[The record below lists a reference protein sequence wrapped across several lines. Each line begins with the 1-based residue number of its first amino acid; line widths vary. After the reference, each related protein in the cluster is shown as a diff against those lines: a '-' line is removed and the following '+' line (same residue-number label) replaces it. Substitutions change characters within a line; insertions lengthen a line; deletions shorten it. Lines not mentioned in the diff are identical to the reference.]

1 MEFQE
6 RLYSLRKG
14 RGISQEELA
23 NVVGVSRQAVQ
34 KWEAGTS
41 TPDIQNLS
49 ALADY
54 FGVSL
59 DYLVRGTEAPQA
71 ETEPQPTVVH
81 NYYGW
86 GYRYE
91 FRSKTT
97 LFGLPLVHINLGPG
111 FQRAKGILAIGNFA
125 VGVVA
130 VGGLSAGLFSIGAG
144 ALGLF
149 ALGGTAVGAVALG
162 GLAFGLL
169 AAAGGV
175 ALSLGFALG
184 GGAVSRYL
192 ALGGSA
198 LGQYAAGGMASG
210 SVLAIGDSASSSQG
224 LALTWGQV
232 EALGDGA
239 LAWLQ
244 TQLPHTPQWL
254 LRLLLGL
261 RG

>member
-14 RGISQEELA
+14 RGVSQEELA

-59 DYLVRGTEAPQA
+59 DYLVRGMEAPQA
-71 ETEPQPTVVH
+71 EAEPQPTVIH

-111 FQRAKGILAIGNFA
+111 YQRARGIIAIGNFA
-125 VGVVA
+125 AGVVA
-130 VGGLSAGLFSIGAG
+130 VGGLSAGVFSVGAG
-144 ALGLF
+144 TLGLLS
-149 ALGGTAVGAVALG
+149 LGGMAVGGVALG
-162 GLAFGLL
+162 GLAMGLL
-169 AAAGGV
+169 AAVGGFAV
-175 ALSLGFALG
+175 SLGFAIG
-184 GGAVSRYL
+184 GGAVSQYV
-192 ALGGSA
+192 ALGGA
-198 LGQYAAGGMASG
+198 AFGRYAAGGMASG
-210 SVLAIGDSASSSQG
+210 SVLAIGDPAYSAQG
-224 LALTWGQV
+224 LALHWSQI
-232 EALGDGA
+232 EAMGDGA

-244 TQLPHTPQWL
+244 TQMPHAPRWL
-254 LRLLLGL
+254 LRLLLEF
-261 RG
+261 R

>member
-23 NVVGVSRQAVQ
+23 NAVGVSRQAVQ

-59 DYLVRGTEAPQA
+59 DYLVRGVEIPQA
-71 ETEPQPTVVH
+71 ESESQPTVVH

-111 FQRAKGILAIGNFA
+111 FQRAKGIIAVGNFA

-144 ALGLF
+144 TLGLL
-149 ALGGTAVGAVALG
+149 ALGGMAAGGIALG
-162 GLAFGLL
+162 GLALGFL
-169 AAAGGV
+169 AAVGGFS
-175 ALSLGFALG
+175 LSLGFAMG

-192 ALGGSA
+192 ALGGA
-198 LGQYAAGGMASG
+198 AFGQYAAGGMASG
-210 SVLAIGDSASSSQG
+210 SILAIGDPAYSTQG
-224 LALTWGQV
+224 LALTWSQI
-232 EALGDGA
+232 EAMGDGA
-239 LAWLQ
+239 LTWLQ
-244 TQLPHTPQWL
+244 AQLPHAPRWL
-254 LRLLLGL
+254 LRLLLEF
-261 RG
+261 R

>member
-23 NVVGVSRQAVQ
+23 NAVGVSRQAVQ

-59 DYLVRGTEAPQA
+59 DYLVRGVEIPQ
-71 ETEPQPTVVH
+71 TEPESQPTVVH

-111 FQRAKGILAIGNFA
+111 FQRAKGIIAVGNFA
-125 VGVVA
+125 IGVVA

-144 ALGLF
+144 TLGLL
-149 ALGGTAVGAVALG
+149 ALGGMAAGGIALG
-162 GLAFGLL
+162 GLALGFL
-169 AAAGGV
+169 AAVGGFS
-175 ALSLGFALG
+175 LSLGFAMG

-192 ALGGSA
+192 ALGGA
-198 LGQYAAGGMASG
+198 AFGQYAAGGMASG
-210 SVLAIGDSASSSQG
+210 SILAIGDPAYSTQG
-224 LALTWGQV
+224 LALTWSQI
-232 EALGDGA
+232 ESMGDGA
-239 LAWLQ
+239 LTWLQ
-244 TQLPHTPQWL
+244 AQLPHAPRWL
-254 LRLLLGL
+254 LRLLLEF
-261 RG
+261 R